1 MHRHAHP
8 FQVKIVRCQ
17 SEPFEKDRERERCS
31 LLKENGQMMQIIT
44 YLIIKII
51 EGNIIYPYSMEEILK
66 LYKGNYEDLTIK
78 QETISEPL
86 TNLKRN
92 DT

>member
-1 MHRHAHP
+1 
-8 FQVKIVRCQ
+8 
-17 SEPFEKDRERERCS
+17 
-31 LLKENGQMMQIIT
+31 
-44 YLIIKII
+44 
-51 EGNIIYPYSMEEILK
+51 MEEILK

-78 QETISEPL
+78 QETISGPL